1 MWFFLDRV
9 EAAAASNN
17 NIFDD
22 RIEKTRNKFGRYAR
36 LGSSGK
42 FYCGGELDG
51 SRCACCNGRCGP
63 SNGCNCSGCM
73 LLDVQKQKLPRG
85 WLVNREGASARCSPE
100 NPTKF
105 YCGRMVMTHDIRTD
119 GYCGPTNGEQC
130 NACLK
135 LNEQQYRRYGRVW
148 EN

>member
-1 MWFFLDRV
+1 
-9 EAAAASNN
+9 
-17 NIFDD
+17 
-22 RIEKTRNKFGRYAR
+22 
-36 LGSSGK
+36 
-42 FYCGGELDG
+42 
-51 SRCACCNGRCGP
+51 
-63 SNGCNCSGCM
+63 M